1 MVSMSSTPSTAK
13 NEKSTQSLPKKR
25 TADQAGLD
33 QAIAD
38 ALSKKKAGDVHSSGG
53 QEASKTPDLMGGK
66 DTGME
71 GKDVS
76 GKDWLLDQ
84 VAKMETAFKEE
95 AAKHYVPPVAPEK
108 EPTQPSESAA
118 STPGVPLS
126 SNQVSQPQTSTIK
139 FDASLPYI
147 DPRTGLPSPTQPAI
161 KIHEDVTEAKSTPGP
176 TPAIA
181 KGPLNGK
188 PSSSAPNKKNAPVAL
203 DGGRKKNAPTP
214 TSAEPNTSAGSSS
227 VNTKFPTGSAGD
239 PIEIDDLDIDMDNT
253 DVDIVPL
260 IRPPTNTGK
269 DQSGKQT
276 AQRGA
281 TAGPAAGP
289 QLATQSEGIGLGL
302 GIGEINVDVPA
313 APLATSD
320 ALLNPPGE
328 DVAGDVSALLANI
341 QNAVAATAGE
351 AQLSEEDIMKFFET
365 LAPGTGDGG
374 DAGQVIGGAGLL
386 AGNDGQFSAAGLG
399 TTDQYAGNV
408 QDPATNQPFMAST
421 GDIGAETTNA
431 LGSFGGTGESAA
443 VPVEA
448 AENAIPEDL
457 DLSNMDWT
465 QYSALLADMPD
476 ENGA

>member
-1 MVSMSSTPSTAK
+1 
-13 NEKSTQSLPKKR
+13 
-25 TADQAGLD
+25 
-33 QAIAD
+33 
-38 ALSKKKAGDVHSSGG
+38 
-53 QEASKTPDLMGGK
+53 
-66 DTGME
+66 
-71 GKDVS
+71 
-76 GKDWLLDQ
+76 
-84 VAKMETAFKEE
+84 
-95 AAKHYVPPVAPEK
+95 
-108 EPTQPSESAA
+108 
-118 STPGVPLS
+118 
-126 SNQVSQPQTSTIK
+126 
-139 FDASLPYI
+139 
-147 DPRTGLPSPTQPAI
+147 
-161 KIHEDVTEAKSTPGP
+161 
-176 TPAIA
+176 
-181 KGPLNGK
+181 
-188 PSSSAPNKKNAPVAL
+188 
-203 DGGRKKNAPTP
+203 
-214 TSAEPNTSAGSSS
+214 
-227 VNTKFPTGSAGD
+227 
-239 PIEIDDLDIDMDNT
+239 MDNT

-302 GIGEINVDVPA
+302 GIGEINVDVPV